1 MPYDNEFLNFHTP
14 SGFCMTNNLFPY
26 RITTLPSEL
35 NPTTFVEALLD
46 SNCLIIHDLKE
57 SSTSIVT
64 DSTDY
69 ALRLH
74 NLIPGFDCEPI
85 NTPTLRPKQICL
97 VPFLHAESKPFL
109 EQIYRLF
116 RGLDARLL
124 ISFVRCLAKYP
135 GTVKE
140 RIEES
145 LSQKEVRL
153 TRALGNRF
161 SSAGSTQHDLYYGS
175 DERQVLTQMLE
186 EINKIMSANGSS
198 YKILFILEGDISSL
212 SEYIYANSLILS
224 SAELSCSS
232 IDSLYSKI
240 SCMDSMP
247 FHPNSSA
254 GFLGFSDRIRRKVRV
269 NTDFGTSINGEIN
282 VGNFLEGSIGI
293 SPNRTSL
300 EKSTLNLGTI
310 ITGLPGTGK
319 TLTAMHL
326 ASQIYLSGKSQ
337 TSVVVISP
345 TKEWS
350 EFGNATGINV
360 IRLYDMAL
368 PINFF
373 KCYNPENREPF
384 YQNLAMLLAYA
395 SKAGPYRNSLE
406 KCLLSAFNKAYR
418 EDSCP
423 DPVLVYNQIEEAII
437 EQHGRRTS
445 TGVRYTKHGENIRA
459 ALENLRLMLFRP
471 EFAVTDGIDLEELFA
486 KSVIFDLSN
495 VSNNMKQFFYSLIL
509 NQLYNFLGKFDEKG
523 DSELR
528 ASVILEEAQL
538 AIEEDEKSAVT
549 IDLIQR
555 IQDFRKKGIGLVII
569 THNLTDMHQNIRR
582 LCQTKLYFR
591 QSSDVAKYA
600 AIDLGFNDDTMDNA
614 IGRLRGLEHR
624 VCAVSCIETHG
635 NEKLPIGPFFTRTEI
650 FKEFGKNK
658 VIQKIPTFQL
668 TCNCIIE
675 IPAKDYPELHGRI
688 AKLLYLNEVISE
700 CIIDKS
706 EVRFKNLIMGKD
718 YLLLIE
724 GGRKKDAKT
733 FGFVASEKVHILR
746 NV

>member
-1 MPYDNEFLNFHTP
+1 MINDLRSYH
-14 SGFCMTNNLFPY
+14 
-26 RITTLPSEL
+26 ITTLPSEL
-35 NPTTFVEALLD
+35 NPTSFVEALLD
-46 SNCLIIHDLKE
+46 SNCLIVHDLKE
-57 SSTSIVT
+57 SATSIVT
-64 DSTDY
+64 DSADY
-69 ALRLH
+69 VSRLR
-74 NLIPGFDCEPI
+74 NIIPGFDCEPI
-85 NTPTLRPKQICL
+85 STPSLRPRQMCL

-116 RGLDARLL
+116 RGLDARMF
-124 ISFVRCLAKYP
+124 ISFIKCDAKYP

-153 TRALGNRF
+153 TRALGPRF

-175 DERQVLTQMLE
+175 DERQVLGQMLE

-198 YKILFILEGDISSL
+198 YKTLFILEGDISSL

-224 SAELSCSS
+224 STELSCSS
-232 IDSLYSKI
+232 IGSLYIKVNG
-240 SCMDSMP
+240 MDSMP

-254 GFLGFSDRIRRKVRV
+254 GFLGFSERIRRKVRV
-269 NTDFGTSINGEIN
+269 DTDFGTSLNGEIN
-282 VGNFLEGSIGI
+282 VGNFLESSIGI
-293 SPNRTSL
+293 SSSKTSL

-326 ASQIYLSGKSQ
+326 ASQICRSGKSQ

-350 EFGNATGINV
+350 EFGNATGMNV
-360 IRLYDMAL
+360 IKLYDMAL

-373 KCYNPENREPF
+373 KCYNPESKELF

-423 DPVLVYNQIEEAII
+423 DPVLIYNQIEEAII
-437 EQHGRRTS
+437 EQHGRRTN

-471 EFAVTDGIDLEELFA
+471 EFAMKDGIDLEILFA
-486 KSVIFDLSN
+486 KSVIFDLSK

-538 AIEEDEKSAVT
+538 AIDEDEKSAVT
-549 IDLIQR
+549 VDLVQR

-569 THNLTDMHQNIRR
+569 THNLTDMHQNLRR

-591 QSSDVAKYA
+591 QSPDVAKYA
-600 AIDLGFNDDTMDNA
+600 AIDLGFNEDTIDNA
-614 IGRLRGLEHR
+614 VGRLRGLEHR
-624 VCAVSCIETHG
+624 VCAMSCIETNG

-650 FKEFGKNK
+650 FKELGHTKT
-658 VIQKIPTFQL
+658 IQSTPLFQL

-675 IPAKDYPELHGRI
+675 IAAKDYPEFHGRK
-688 AKLLYLNEVISE
+688 AKLTYLNELIEE
-700 CIIDKS
+700 CVIDKS
-706 EVRFKNLIMGKD
+706 EVRFKNLILGKN
-718 YLLLIE
+718 YSLLIE
-724 GGRKKDAKT
+724 GDRKKDAKT
-733 FGFVASEKVHILR
+733 FDFMASEKVHISL
-746 NV
+746 NSSH